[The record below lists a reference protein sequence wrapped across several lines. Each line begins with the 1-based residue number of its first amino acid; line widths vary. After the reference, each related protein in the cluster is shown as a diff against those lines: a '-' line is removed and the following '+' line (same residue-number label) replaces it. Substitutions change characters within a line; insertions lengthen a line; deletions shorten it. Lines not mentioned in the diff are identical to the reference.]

1 MIVGFYE
8 NFHSTNLLNQKSVI
22 SSPKC
27 SMGSILHLYFIR
39 VQVTLCFCSHLC
51 FLSNKRT
58 NHARNTEVTRAVERA
73 WDSQS
78 RRLRLK
84 WPTMK
89 AVGPQTCY
97 LASLNYNFIKF
108 KCNNLYS
115 QSRLGE
121 LNDMKEEQ
129 NSWIPEKMSK
139 MHSLL
144 DFIN

>member
-1 MIVGFYE
+1 
-8 NFHSTNLLNQKSVI
+8 
-22 SSPKC
+22 
-27 SMGSILHLYFIR
+27 
-39 VQVTLCFCSHLC
+39 
-51 FLSNKRT
+51 
-58 NHARNTEVTRAVERA
+58 
-73 WDSQS
+73 
-78 RRLRLK
+78 
-84 WPTMK
+84 MK

-97 LASLNYNFIKF
+97 LASLNCNFIKF